1 MFAYCWMFWLKWE
14 KNLLVFERQMTI
26 MPWSQPHT
34 KSCSSHNGY
43 RFFVPLATEEQT
55 LFLES
60 GGFCAENHMPQRCQ
74 GTTSRTKSKRLLKFV
89 PQSTA
94 TLFPQSSPDSQLIAT
109 GPVFNHTALN
119 HSWLGKRL
127 GTGVSCR
134 RESASCD
141 PYLNFMPLVMC
152 GRDAA
157 MVGVGWQ
164 RKWANVEARWTEEK
178 DHSQN
183 F

>member
-1 MFAYCWMFWLKWE
+1 
-14 KNLLVFERQMTI
+14 MTI
-26 MPWSQPHT
+26 TPWSQLHT
-34 KSCSSHNGY
+34 KSCSSHDGY

-55 LFLES
+55 LLLES
-60 GGFCAENHMPQRCQ
+60 GGFCAENHMPQKWQ
-74 GTTSRTKSKRLLKFV
+74 GTISRTRPKRLLKFA

-109 GPVFNHTALN
+109 GPVFNNTALN
-119 HSWLGKRL
+119 GSWLGKRL

-134 RESASCD
+134 RERASCH
-141 PYLNFMPLVMC
+141 PYLNSLPLVMC
-152 GRDAA
+152 GGDAA
-157 MVGVGWQ
+157 MVGVGQ
-164 RKWANVEARWTEEK
+164 RRKWANVEARWKEEK